1 MSYRPII
8 GITTY
13 ARDEQGRFSLPAVY
27 IDAIRRAG
35 GIPVLLPHGEPYL
48 SELLER
54 LDAVILSGG
63 GDVDPQLYQG
73 APHEAIYMVDAER
86 DSTEI
91 ELTKNIVEM
100 QLPMLNICRGV
111 QVLNVA
117 LGGSLI
123 EHLPDEVGEEIIH
136 RLLIPSAA
144 SHEVE
149 IEPGSQL
156 AQILEQTEVTAASWH
171 HQAIRQVAP
180 SLRVVA
186 RAADGTIE
194 AVEMPGHPWLIG
206 VQWHPEMTAEQDS
219 TQQRLF
225 DALVQVARQRRENKS
240 KSEMVH
246 N

>member
-1 MSYRPII
+1 MRYRPII

-13 ARDEQGRFSLPAVY
+13 ARDENGRFSLPAAY

-48 SELLER
+48 AELLER
-54 LDAVILSGG
+54 LDGVILSGG
-63 GDVDPQLYQG
+63 GDVNPELYQG
-73 APHEAIYMVDAER
+73 TPHEAIYMVNAER
-86 DSTEI
+86 DSSEI
-91 ELTKNIVEM
+91 ELTKNIVDM

-123 EHLPDEVGEEIIH
+123 EHLPDEVGEEITH
-136 RLLIPSAA
+136 RASPPSAVR
-144 SHEVE
+144 HGVE

-156 AQILEQTEVTAASWH
+156 ARILEQTEVTAASWH

-180 SLRVVA
+180 GLQVVA
-186 RAADGTIE
+186 RAADGIIE

-206 VQWHPEMTAEQDS
+206 VQWHPEMTADQDAI
-219 TQQRLF
+219 QQRLF
-225 DALVQVARQRRENKS
+225 DDLVQVAAKRRGSRS
-240 KSEMVH
+240 KSGMVH

>member
-1 MSYRPII
+1 
-8 GITTY
+8 
-13 ARDEQGRFSLPAVY
+13 
-27 IDAIRRAG
+27 
-35 GIPVLLPHGEPYL
+35 
-48 SELLER
+48 
-54 LDAVILSGG
+54 
-63 GDVDPQLYQG
+63 
-73 APHEAIYMVDAER
+73 MVDAER

-136 RLLIPSAA
+136 RLPIRSAA

-156 AQILEQTEVTAASWH
+156 AQILAQTEVTAASWH

-180 SLRVVA
+180 GLRVVA

-225 DALVQVARQRRENKS
+225 DALVQVAAQRRENKF